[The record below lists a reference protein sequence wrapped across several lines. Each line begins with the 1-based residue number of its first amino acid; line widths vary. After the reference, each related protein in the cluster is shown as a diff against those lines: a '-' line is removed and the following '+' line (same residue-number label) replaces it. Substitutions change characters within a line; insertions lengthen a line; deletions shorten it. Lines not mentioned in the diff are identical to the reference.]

1 MASKNVSSHLLS
13 MPINH
18 QYSILLRGALPSP
31 TFRCLLKLQ
40 HLGWQP
46 EYVAGKTN
54 SLQLRSS
61 AGNIPGFRE
70 SSSGMFSV
78 PAKLGA

>member
-13 MPINH
+13 TPINH
-18 QYSILLRGALPSP
+18 QYSILLRGALSSP
-31 TFRCLLKLQ
+31 TFWCLVKLQ
-40 HLGWQP
+40 YLVWQS

-54 SLQLRSS
+54 SLPLGSS
-61 AGNIPGFRE
+61 AGKIPGFRE
-70 SSSGMFSV
+70 SSSGMFSF